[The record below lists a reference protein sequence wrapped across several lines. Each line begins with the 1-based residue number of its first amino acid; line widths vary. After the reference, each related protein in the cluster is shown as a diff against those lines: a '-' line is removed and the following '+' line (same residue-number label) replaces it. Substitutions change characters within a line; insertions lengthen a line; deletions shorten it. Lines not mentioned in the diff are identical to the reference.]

1 MTLFNYWH
9 YIVFFV
15 IFLLSIAGIVSAV
28 KQKNKKLVYSMIF
41 SIILVTVFMAVFSVI
56 IVDKYTKKV
65 QLEKL
70 HNKRLLSTE
79 EIAYY
84 GIVRNVGKFPVGK
97 VTFEIKL
104 VNKGH
109 ATGNVKGGNFYK
121 PSGFMD
127 FFSGGFGMGSR
138 KPQTVTKKFVV
149 ARNLKPGQAKAF
161 RVYFRYPPYFR
172 STAEFAKAYGH

>member
-15 IFLLSIAGIVSAV
+15 IFLLSIGGIVSAV

-41 SIILVTVFMAVFSVI
+41 SIILVTAFMAVFSVM

-79 EIAYY
+79 EIVYY
-84 GIVRNVGKFPVGK
+84 GIVRNIGKFPIGK

-127 FFSGGFGMGSR
+127 FFSGGFGMGSH

-172 STAEFAKAYGH
+172 STAEFAKVYGH

>member
-9 YIVFFV
+9 YIVLSL
-15 IFLLSIAGIVSAV
+15 IFLMLVGGIIAAL
-28 KQKNKKLVYSMIF
+28 KQTNKKLAYSMIF
-41 SIILVTVFMAVFSVI
+41 SITLVAVFMAVFSVI

-65 QLEKL
+65 QLSKL

-79 EIAYY
+79 EISYY
-84 GIVRNVGKFPVGK
+84 GIVKNIGKLPIGK

-121 PSGFMD
+121 ASGFMN
-127 FFSGGFGMGSR
+127 FFSGGFGMLSH
-138 KPQTVTKKFVV
+138 KPQTITKKFVV
-149 ARNLKPGQAKAF
+149 ARNLKPGQAKDF

-172 STAEFAKAYGH
+172 STAEFSKVYGH